1 MKILFVCLGNICRSP
16 LAVGVLKKQIQYLGL
31 NWQVESAGLANKYVG
46 CAADSRVVEVA
57 KKHNIDLSQHIARK
71 FEVADFDRYDMVI
84 TMDDELASRLRAKAM
99 TLPQAD
105 KIWLLPDFLD
115 GLANNVD
122 MPDPYFWEV
131 PLFET
136 LYYKMESACRVILE
150 TYNTADILALFE
162 DRMFANALALGR
174 RP

>member
-16 LAVGVLKKQIQYLGL
+16 LAAGILQKKVRELGL
-31 NWQVESAGLANKYVG
+31 NWQIESAGLANKYVG
-46 CAADSRVVEVA
+46 CTADPRVVEVA
-57 KKHNIDLSQHIARK
+57 QKHGIDLSHHIARK
-71 FEVADFDRYDMVI
+71 FQVADFDQYDMII
-84 TMDDELASRLRAKAM
+84 TMDDELASRLRTKAM

-115 GLANNVD
+115 GLASNVD

-136 LYYKMESACRVILE
+136 LYYKIASACEVVI
-150 TYNTADILALFE
+150 TTFNSPDILMLF
-162 DRMFANALALGR
+162 DATVAANPIAWAKR
-174 RP
+174 A

>member
-1 MKILFVCLGNICRSP
+1 MVCLGNICRSP
-16 LAVGVLKKQIQYLGL
+16 LAVGILQKQVDKLGL
-31 NWQVESAGLANKYVG
+31 NWQISSAGLANKYVG
-46 CAADSRVVEVA
+46 CTADPRVVAVA
-57 KKHNIDLSQHIARK
+57 QKHGIDLSQHTARK
-71 FEVADFDRYDMVI
+71 FQVADFDQYDMII

-136 LYYKMESACRVILE
+136 LYYKITSACQVILE
-150 TYNTADILALFE
+150 TYNTPDILELFE
-162 DRMFANALALGR
+162 ETVVGNGLVLAGR
-174 RP
+174 V

>member
-16 LAVGVLKKQIQYLGL
+16 LAAGILQKQVRELGL

-46 CAADSRVVEVA
+46 CAADPRVLGVA
-57 KKHNIDLSQHIARK
+57 QKHGIDISQHIARK
-71 FEVADFDRYDMVI
+71 FQLTDFDRYDMII
-84 TMDDELASRLRAKAM
+84 TMDDGLASRLRSKAM

-105 KIWLLPDFLD
+105 KIWLLPDFLH
-115 GLANNVD
+115 GLANDVD

-136 LYYKMESACRVILE
+136 LYYKIASACQVILE
-150 TYNTADILALFE
+150 TYNTPDVLELFE
-162 DRMFANALALGR
+162 ETVVGNGLVLER
-174 RP
+174 RA

>member
-16 LAVGVLKKQIQYLGL
+16 LAAGILQKQVNQLGL
-31 NWQVESAGLANKYVG
+31 NWQIASAGLANKYVG
-46 CAADSRVVEVA
+46 CTADPRVVTVA
-57 KKHNIDLSQHIARK
+57 QKHHIDLSQHTARK
-71 FEVADFDRYDMVI
+71 FQLVDFDKYDMII
-84 TMDDELASRLRAKAM
+84 TMDDELASRLRAKAT

-136 LYYKMESACRVILE
+136 LYYKIASACQVILE
-150 TYNTADILALFE
+150 TYNTPDILELFE
-162 DRMFANALALGR
+162 ETVVGNGLVLER
-174 RP
+174 RA